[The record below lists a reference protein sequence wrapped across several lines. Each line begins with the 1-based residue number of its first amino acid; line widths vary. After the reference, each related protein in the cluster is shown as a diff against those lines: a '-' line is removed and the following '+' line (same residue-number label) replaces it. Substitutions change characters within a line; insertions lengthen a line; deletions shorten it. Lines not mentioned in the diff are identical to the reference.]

1 MLRDLGALRCRVSD
15 RGLANADLKPELG
28 AMLTAFDGERTVK
41 AFAAVDTA
49 LAALDRNAS
58 PKIVADWIAFQV

>member
-1 MLRDLGALRCRVSD
+1 MLRDIGALQVKADERT
-15 RGLANADLKPELG
+15 LANGDLKAELS
-28 AMLTAFDGERTVK
+28 ALVRAFDGGRTQR

-58 PKIVADWIAFQV
+58 PKIVADWIAFQL